1 MLDSTVDFDSALH
14 MAAYEGHLG
23 IVKFLVQ
30 VAVRSG
36 REKLISRRDRWG
48 TTPLGLAMVAKNK

>member
-1 MLDSTVDFDSALH
+1 

-36 REKLISRRDRWG
+36 QEKLISRRDRWG